1 MVTLVSGVLV
11 TNVSARNESMKTHVL
26 QALRQVYST
35 VLSLPLQEDLN
46 DIAIGLKES
55 GTLSSSGAG
64 GRDDGCQEGNVCSTV
79 KCDNENGKVTSS
91 VASSLVADER
101 LFKGEVASQQCS
113 FTADSIGNGS
123 GRWNGDGMGRGVHD
137 LVSVIGENGGDV
149 EGLESELTGFL
160 RSKSIFAP

>member
-35 VLSLPLQEDLN
+35 VLNLPLQEDLN
-46 DIAIGLKES
+46 DIAIGLKE
-55 GTLSSSGAG
+55 GGILSSSGAG
-64 GRDDGCQEGNVCSTV
+64 GRDGCQEGNMCSTV

-123 GRWNGDGMGRGVHD
+123 EWWNGDGMERGVHD